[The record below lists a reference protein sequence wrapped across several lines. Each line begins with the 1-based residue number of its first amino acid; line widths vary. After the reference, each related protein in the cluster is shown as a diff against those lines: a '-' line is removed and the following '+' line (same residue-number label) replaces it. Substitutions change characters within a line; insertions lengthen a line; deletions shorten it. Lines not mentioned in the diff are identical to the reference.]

1 MKLSGVERR
10 MLASVMAAG
19 AAMLLCFA
27 LRSTGM
33 TVPDSLPRT
42 PPAAAAEGRE
52 GSTASETIVPDARVN
67 VNTAGAEELMT
78 LPGIGQARA
87 QAILDDR
94 AANGPYR
101 WPEELI
107 RVKGIGEGTLAGLL
121 DQITTGGS

>member
-1 MKLSGVERR
+1 MKLSGAERR
-10 MLASVMAAG
+10 ILASVMAAG

-33 TVPDSLPRT
+33 SVPDRIPRM
-42 PPAAAAEGRE
+42 PPAGLEVRG
-52 GSTASETIVPDARVN
+52 DALVN
-67 VNTAGAEELMT
+67 VNTAGAEELMA
-78 LPGIGQARA
+78 LPGIGEARA

-94 AANGPYR
+94 TANGPYR

-107 RVKGIGEGTLAGLL
+107 RVKGIGEGVLDGIL